1 MTEEQRIQEIIKRL
15 QKEYSRARIALEY
28 KDPFQLLV
36 AVILSA
42 QCTDKRVNMITPRLF
57 ERFPGVREMAE
68 ADVREIEEIIRSCG
82 FFRNKAKNIKAAAS
96 MILTK
101 FGGRVPDN
109 MEDII
114 RLPGVA
120 RKTGNVV
127 LYNAYGVKA
136 GIAVDTHVKRL
147 ARRLGLSSEKD
158 PVKIERDLMEKI
170 PKDLWG
176 EITYLLIDHGRKVC
190 KARKPDCENCIL
202 RDLCP
207 YYRSLKGKQE

>member
-96 MILTK
+96 MILAK

>member
-1 MTEEQRIQEIIKRL
+1 VTEEQRIQEIIKRL

-96 MILTK
+96 MILAK